1 MPATPIDWSQLW
13 YPGPKRAFCWLMQE
27 LAKAHAGV
35 PTVQEL
41 SHTLRELLPQ
51 PARHGTFN
59 LLLSNGQALWA
70 HCSTNL
76 HVLERAHPFGT
87 ATLADEDLAV
97 DFAAHTTP
105 QDCVAIVATTP
116 LTEGEPWQAL
126 APGEMRVLVG
136 GRTVASGPCG
146 R

>member
-1 MPATPIDWSQLW
+1 MGREVRLVRSEDVVYFESDTRYTRVVHTS
-13 YPGPKRAFCWLMQE
+13 
-27 LAKAHAGV
+27 AGV
-35 PTVQEL
+35 E
-41 SHTLRELLPQ
+41 
-51 PARHGTFN
+51 
-59 LLLSNGQALWA
+59 GQALWA
-70 HCSTNL
+70 HCSTHL

-105 QDCVAIVATTP
+105 QDRVAIIATTP
-116 LTEGEPWQAL
+116 LTEGEPWHAL